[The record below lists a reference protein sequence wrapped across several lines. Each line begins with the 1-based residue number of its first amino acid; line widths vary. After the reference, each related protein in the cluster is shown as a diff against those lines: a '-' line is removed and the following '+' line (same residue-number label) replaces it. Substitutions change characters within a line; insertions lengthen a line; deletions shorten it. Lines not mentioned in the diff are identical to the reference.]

1 MYNVG
6 NQRESLLVT
15 DLNEA
20 FCCVFSSVELHN
32 LSPKAS
38 ANCLQPTVELADPVG
53 VSKLELLV
61 WLFCCEKVQLIYC
74 LFSFPSAVTQ
84 PREVESGNLHCGC
97 FQTEIELG

>member
-61 WLFCCEKVQLIYC
+61 
-74 LFSFPSAVTQ
+74 
-84 PREVESGNLHCGC
+84 
-97 FQTEIELG
+97 